1 MEEATVLGKSIL
13 VPSVVELAKESNKL
27 FTVPDRYV
35 RNDLDDGPIIEQ
47 NQLDDHNNDDL
58 HLPVIDLKG
67 LINGDDVELR
77 KLHLA
82 CQDWG
87 FFQLVNHGVSGS
99 LVEKVKLEIQEFFN
113 LPIEEKKKYWQR
125 ADEIEGYGQ
134 AFVLSEEQ
142 KLDWADMFFLTTFPK
157 HERKSRLFSVLSS
170 SFRNALEDYS
180 VETRKL
186 TIIILECM
194 EKALGIDSIRKA
206 FGEGHQTMRMNY
218 YPACPQP
225 DKVIGLTPHSDAVGL
240 TILLQINHMNGLQ
253 IIKNGKWHLVKPL
266 DNAFVINV
274 GDILE
279 ILSNG
284 VYSSIMHRAVVN
296 SSEARQSIAT
306 FYKPSLTS
314 EIGPI
319 PELITPETPA
329 MFKRITMVDYWKG
342 LFSRTLDGKA
352 YLDSMRI
359 DDTDVQ
365 PV

>member
-1 MEEATVLGKSIL
+1 MEEATILGKSIL
-13 VPSVVELAKESNKL
+13 VPSVVELAKERKL
-27 FTVPDRYV
+27 VTVPDRYV
-35 RNDLDDGPIIEQ
+35 RNDLDGPISEQ
-47 NQLDDHNNDDL
+47 NKLNDHKNDGL
-58 HLPVIDLKG
+58 HVPIIDMEC
-67 LINGDDVELR
+67 LIIGDDVELR
-77 KLHLA
+77 KLHSA
-82 CQDWG
+82 CQEWG
-87 FFQLVNHGVSGS
+87 FFQLINHGVNGS
-99 LVEKVKLEIQEFFN
+99 LVEKVKSEIQEFFN

-134 AFVLSEEQ
+134 AFVVSEEQ

-157 HERKSRLFSVLSS
+157 HERKSHLFSVLPP

-180 VETRKL
+180 TETRKL
-186 TIIILECM
+186 TNIILECM
-194 EKALGIDSIRKA
+194 EKALGIDSLRKT
-206 FGEGHQTMRMNY
+206 FGEGQQTMRMNY

-225 DKVIGLTPHSDAVGL
+225 HKVIGLTPHSDAVGL

-253 IIKNGKWHLVKPL
+253 IVKNGKWHPVKPL
-266 DNAFVINV
+266 DNAFVVNV

-284 VYSSIMHRAVVN
+284 VYKSIMHRAVVN

-306 FYKPSLTS
+306 FYTPSITQ

-329 MFKRITMVDYWKG
+329 QFRRITMIDYWKG

-352 YLDSMRI
+352 YLDAMRI
-359 DDTDVQ
+359 DDTDV
-365 PV
+365 